1 MKEFDSFMKSFG
13 VIKISL
19 VSPIKSISLE
29 LWNTYGNNKPIYSI
43 TSNDSDWSR
52 NIRSKITDVLEK
64 YQTHY
69 DFLHSRKS
77 WLIWM
82 TFGIIVMIVD
92 LYFQPPKT
100 IFATVGAIAI
110 PWGVAYS
117 CSVFIRWLFPR
128 LEVDNA
134 AQIRFRGWILTGFI
148 GGITAAL
155 IGGLLLSLFR

>member
-1 MKEFDSFMKSFG
+1 
-13 VIKISL
+13 
-19 VSPIKSISLE
+19 
-29 LWNTYGNNKPIYSI
+29 
-43 TSNDSDWSR
+43 
-52 NIRSKITDVLEK
+52 
-64 YQTHY
+64 
-69 DFLHSRKS
+69 
-77 WLIWM
+77 M